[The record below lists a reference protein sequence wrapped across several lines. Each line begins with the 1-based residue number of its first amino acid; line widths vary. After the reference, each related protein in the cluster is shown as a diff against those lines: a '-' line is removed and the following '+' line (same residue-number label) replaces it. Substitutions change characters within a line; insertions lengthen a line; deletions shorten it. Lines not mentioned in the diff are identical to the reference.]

1 MKFGIFAPLVNPFAT
16 ADYLQTLGPAAEER
30 GFDSIWVAEHVLL
43 FDEYKSRY
51 PYANDGRIPVPPESG
66 ILDPFVAL
74 SYLAAVTNSIRLGTG
89 ICLVPQRNPVYTA
102 KEVAT
107 LDWLSGGRF
116 DLGIGVGW
124 LAEEFEA
131 LDVPFEHRGSRCRA
145 YIDVMKTL
153 WTDSISEYSGAYY
166 ELAPTRQF
174 PKPIQQPHPPIHF
187 GGESNAALRRVADL
201 GQGWYGFNLEADQ
214 LTERIAHLVTLL
226 EERGRKRSDI
236 EISVCPYLLS
246 AGPELIDRYQDAGVD
261 RVILVA
267 SATEPDSLVEA
278 LDEMASAFV
287 VKMGVGQ

>member
-1 MKFGIFAPLVNPFAT
+1 MKFGIFAPLVSPFAS
-16 ADYLQTLGPAAEER
+16 ADYLQALGPAAEER
-30 GFDSIWVAEHVLL
+30 GFDSIWVAEHVVL

-51 PYANDGRIPVPPESG
+51 PYADDDRIPVPPESG

-74 SYLAAVTNSIRLGTG
+74 SYLAAATSTIRLGTG

-153 WTDSISEYSGAYY
+153 WTDPISEYSGEFY

-214 LTERIAHLVTLL
+214 LNERIAHLVTLL
-226 EERGRKRSDI
+226 EERGRKRADI

-246 AGPELIDRYQDAGVD
+246 AGPKLIERYEDAGVD

-278 LDEMASAFV
+278 LDDMASALAA
-287 VKMGVGQ
+287 KMGTGK